1 MSKQARRIE
10 YIRCVDCKAE
20 ELDRQG
26 YSVKANIGG
35 WGNPPVIE
43 GSIPDI
49 RAKRG
54 DKVII
59 GIVIVEEELGTV
71 NADYKKLIDY
81 ADRNENTS
89 FRVYMASEDGKPRLQ
104 KIYS

>member
-1 MSKQARRIE
+1 MSKQKGRIE

-35 WGNPPVIE
+35 WGNPPIIE
-43 GSIPDI
+43 GLVPDI

-54 DKVII
+54 NKVII
-59 GIVIVEEELGTV
+59 GMVLEAEKLGTV
-71 NADYKKLIDY
+71 EDDYKKFIKY
-81 ADRNENTS
+81 ADKNSNTS
-89 FRVYMASEDGKPRLQ
+89 FRVYVSSEEGKPQLH
-104 KIYS
+104 KIY

>member
-1 MSKQARRIE
+1 MSKQTRRIE
-10 YIRCVDCKAE
+10 YIRCVDFKAE
-20 ELDRQG
+20 ELDKQG

-35 WGNPPVIE
+35 WGKPPVIE

-54 DKVII
+54 DKVILGMII
-59 GIVIVEEELGTV
+59 GKEELGTV
-71 NADYKKLIDY
+71 KADYKKFIDY

-89 FRVYMASEDGKPRLQ
+89 FRVYLTSKEGKPQLH
-104 KIYS
+104 KIF